1 MELNNYL
8 KNKNNVIKIIV
19 IIIFIYQLLQYFQIT
34 IQKLIIFILSIV
46 LCYVYYLKN
55 SSNDKM
61 NYIFIQKYGLELDFN
76 NTLHLDLIS
85 YLIKIKNVSN
95 KKLYLDLIRC
105 IKSFLYYIKI
115 KNYENSIIVI
125 KEILNIHQGLFLN
138 ADDNKLFYNLLLEFI
153 NKKFVTEDDYDE
165 NSIHNRIKFNEID
178 NIIKDSNYNKNF
190 DFY

>member
-46 LCYVYYLKN
+46 LYYVYYLKN

-95 KKLYLDLIRC
+95 EKLYLDLIRC

-165 NSIHNRIKFNEID
+165 ISIHNKIKFNEID
-178 NIIKDSNYNKNF
+178 TIIKDSNYNKNF

>member
-34 IQKLIIFILSIV
+34 IQKLIIFILSII

-55 SSNDKM
+55 SSNDKL

-95 KKLYLDLIRC
+95 EKLYLDLIRC

-153 NKKFVTEDDYDE
+153 NKKFVSEDDYDE
-165 NSIHNRIKFNEID
+165 DSIHNKIKFNEID

>member
-1 MELNNYL
+1 
-8 KNKNNVIKIIV
+8 
-19 IIIFIYQLLQYFQIT
+19 
-34 IQKLIIFILSIV
+34 
-46 LCYVYYLKN
+46 
-55 SSNDKM
+55 
-61 NYIFIQKYGLELDFN
+61 
-76 NTLHLDLIS
+76 DLIS

>member
-1 MELNNYL
+1 
-8 KNKNNVIKIIV
+8 
-19 IIIFIYQLLQYFQIT
+19 
-34 IQKLIIFILSIV
+34 
-46 LCYVYYLKN
+46 
-55 SSNDKM
+55 M

-95 KKLYLDLIRC
+95 EKLYLDLIRC

-138 ADDNKLFYNLLLEFI
+138 ADDNKLFYNLFLEFI
-153 NKKFVTEDDYDE
+153 NNKFVSEDDYDE